1 MNVSRVVKNQNMIFD
16 ILKSAKLNNRLSH
29 AYLFYGDEGVGKK
42 EMAYALACLL
52 YCPNGGC
59 LECEVCSSIINN
71 KHMNVDYIGIDDKKT
86 MISKEQITNL
96 QEEFSKT
103 SLVDG
108 TRIYIVDGIDTASNA
123 AQNSLLKFIEEPV
136 NQTPTIG
143 VFIAKELSNVVPT
156 ILSRC
161 ALVHF
166 KALSLDKSVAYL
178 TNEGLELFDAILVA
192 SLTNNLD
199 EALDIAKTESYNKT
213 KALFL
218 DFLNLNN
225 PRDGVLYFINN
236 VSFFSDSNNLL
247 RLLQWILLFL
257 EDANLECKSKDD
269 LILSSLYDKIIEY
282 KANNEKTLK
291 NKMSIVLNLFDRL
304 KYNATAKNVFHE
316 LVVKMI

>member
-59 LECEVCSSIINN
+59 LECDVCKSIIDN
-71 KHMNVDYIGIDDKKT
+71 KHMNVSYIGIDDNKT
-86 MISKEQITNL
+86 MISKDQITDL

-108 TRIYIVDGIDTASNA
+108 TRVYIVDGIDTASNA

-143 VFIAKELSNVVPT
+143 IFIAKEISNVVPT

-166 KALSLDKSVAYL
+166 KALSIDKSVEYL
-178 TNEGLELFDAILVA
+178 INEGVELFDAILA
-192 SLTNNLD
+192 SSLTNNLE
-199 EALDIAKTESYNKT
+199 EAVDISKSDDFIKT
-213 KALFL
+213 KDLFL
-218 DFLNLNN
+218 EFLNLNN
-225 PRDGVLYFINN
+225 SRDGVLYFVNN
-236 VSFFSDSNNLL
+236 VNYFSNSVNLL

-257 EDANLECKSKDD
+257 EDANLDCKSKDD
-269 LILSSLYDKIIEY
+269 LILGPLYDKIIEY
-282 KANNEKTLK
+282 KAKNNKSLK